1 MQNKTTKA
9 SPKVITNYSNS
20 TKIKITSQ
28 YTNHL
33 TLQAEETIQ
42 LQKKE
47 QYTQHEQ
54 PHQSMLH
61 KYIETS
67 KTINQQC
74 KSRHKY
80 EHIMCLPTMDN
91 HVTLKLALYRTLN
104 YMYYCGHIKR
114 IHYSFTKTFR
124 EFNCN
129 SVSTIYPTKQTSRSI
144 FFYQP

>member
-1 MQNKTTKA
+1 MQNETTKA
-9 SPKVITNYSNS
+9 SQKVITNYSNS
-20 TKIKITSQ
+20 TKLKITSQ

-42 LQKKE
+42 LQKKNN
-47 QYTQHEQ
+47 TQHDQ

-61 KYIETS
+61 KYIEKS
-67 KTINQQC
+67 KTIKQQG
-74 KSRHKY
+74 KSRHTY
-80 EHIMCLPTMDN
+80 EHIMCLPTTDN
-91 HVTLKLALYRTLN
+91 HVTLKLALYRTLS
-104 YMYYCGHIKR
+104 YMYYCGHIKH

-124 EFNCN
+124 QFNYN